1 MVVRCRG
8 HSARADCGR
17 MSGSIRQD
25 ASRNF
30 DDVET
35 DFYDLLH
42 MRPRQFVY
50 TYPNMTL
57 QAQDQ
62 DMSHSLK

>member
-25 ASRNF
+25 ASTNF
-30 DDVET
+30 DVRDKADDVET

-42 MRPRQFVY
+42 MRSQ
-50 TYPNMTL
+50 
-57 QAQDQ
+57 
-62 DMSHSLK
+62 S